1 MFCQS
6 YQIEKAC
13 YHFFREKRSSI
24 LYKQRHSQ
32 EIGSQIFVTSTDLV
46 SSSVWALAFLSF
58 PWLDLDNSSKIC
70 TNIYIEDTLC
80 LLFMSRMLCFGAVE
94 EYSYYYSY
102 KIIGFIVSSFTNE
115 LHVFAN
121 I

>member
-1 MFCQS
+1 M
-6 YQIEKAC
+6 
-13 YHFFREKRSSI
+13 
-24 LYKQRHSQ
+24 
-32 EIGSQIFVTSTDLV
+32 TSTDLV

-70 TNIYIEDTLC
+70 TNIYIEDTLG
-80 LLFMSRMLCFGAVE
+80 LQFMSRMLCFGAVE